1 MTMPA
6 RKRTSPPL
14 PNNFHVSEHPLIG
27 HKLALMRNRTTT
39 SQQFY
44 TLMKEVGM
52 LMTYEVTR
60 RFETIPAAN
69 GLGETFAGKKPA
81 LVPILRSGLALAEGM
96 REIMPAVRIGHLGLL
111 QDEHHHTQEY
121 LIALP
126 EVNERTFIVLDAVIE
141 TGNAAIRAIE
151 ILTEEGV
158 KQRDIIFTV
167 IFSTNKGAINILKRF
182 PDVNIYASRL
192 GEFEADKHSSL
203 GSRKIGDRL
212 FFGIKG

>member
-14 PNNFHVSEHPLIG
+14 PNNFHVSGHPLIS

-44 TLMKEVGM
+44 TLMKEIGM

-60 RFETIPAAN
+60 RFETIPAPN
-69 GLGETFAGKKPA
+69 GLGETFASRKPA

-96 REIMPAVRIGHLGLL
+96 REVMPAVRIGHIGLL
-111 QDEHHHTQEY
+111 QDEHHHAQEY

-126 EVNERTFIVLDAVIE
+126 EISDRTFIVLDAVIE

-151 ILTEEGV
+151 ILTETGV
-158 KQRDIIFTV
+158 KQNDIIFSSV
-167 IFSTNKGAINILKRF
+167 FAADDGIHKILKIF
-182 PDVNIYASRL
+182 PNINIYAAAR
-192 GEFEADKHSSL
+192 ERFDVDKQRNT